1 MRTVELKSVIEER
14 LKELRKNFKKKRYD
28 GVFINGQNEYLD
40 EELEKGKNE
49 REYLTGFTGSKG
61 ELLILEEEGYLYVD
75 SRYHEQA
82 KEEVKNG
89 VEAGALEV
97 VCIEG
102 RGNYFEEMVKNI
114 GGRSLRIGTDG
125 GKMSYGEYEA
135 FKKVLVKNKGD
146 LMDMGGGL
154 GLRMGNEERR
164 VELERVE
171 NEESEQEKYEGLRE
185 WMRVEGY
192 DFVVISQLDDLSYLC
207 NLRDY
212 GREYDASVEGL
223 GLIGQEKGYVFLK
236 GGRIELGGSFEVYE
250 EGRYWEV
257 IGKVLKGQMKS
268 KVRVGIDFRQT
279 SMRLVKGIEDLLGY
293 HGELVDTNLWI
304 TEKKKVKNRGEIE
317 AMEEGVRRTDKV
329 LEEVMDW
336 VNEGVLRGDKISEA
350 GISEK
355 VKGLIKEQGGKG
367 LSFKMI
373 VARGKNAQKVHYTK
387 NGDKEYVGLGDL
399 VLIDA
404 GGYFEGG
411 YATDLTRTFKAGYG
425 GMEGRM
431 EGGMKGSMEVGS
443 EKEKEIYSIILKAS
457 IKVMSLR
464 FPMGTRWSDIDMIGR
479 SILWEYGYHCPHSI
493 GHGIGVRVH
502 EESGMRKDKKEDMM
516 SVGMIFTVEP
526 GVYIEGFGGIR
537 IENVVIVEEDKEW
550 MGGWLRFRVLSY
562 ARLEEY
568 LIDRRYMDKREIGWL
583 RGYKRRGRI

>member
-14 LKELRKNFKKKRYD
+14 LKELRKDFKKKRYD

-40 EELEKGKNE
+40 EELEEGRNE
-49 REYLTGFTGSKG
+49 REYFTGFTGSKG

-97 VCIEG
+97 VCLEG

-146 LMDMGGGL
+146 LLDMGSGGL
-154 GLRMGNEERR
+154 GLGVGVEERRVELER

-223 GLIGQEKGYVFLK
+223 GLIGQEKGYIFLK

-257 IGKVLKGQMKS
+257 IEKVLKGQMRS
-268 KVRVGIDFRQT
+268 KVRVGIDFRRA

-304 TEKKKVKNRGEIE
+304 TEKKKVKNRGEVE
-317 AMEEGVRRTDKV
+317 AMEEGVRRTDEV
-329 LEEVMDW
+329 LEGVMDW
-336 VNEGVLRGDKISEA
+336 VNGGVLRGEEISEA
-350 GISEK
+350 GICEK
-355 VKGLIKEQGGKG
+355 VKGLFKEKGGKG

-373 VARGKNAQKVHYTK
+373 VARGKNAEKVHYTK
-387 NGDKEYVGLGDL
+387 NGAGESVGLGDL

-411 YATDLTRTFKAGYG
+411 YATDLTRTFKAGYY
-425 GMEGRM
+425 EGT
-431 EGGMKGSMEVGS
+431 
-443 EKEKEIYSIILKAS
+443 EKEREIYSLVLKAS
-457 IKVMSLR
+457 IKVMGMR
-464 FPMGTRWSDIDMIGR
+464 FPRGTRWSEVDLIGR

-493 GHGIGVRVH
+493 GHGIGIRVH
-502 EESGMRKDKKEDMM
+502 EDFRYGKDRKEGILEA
-516 SVGMIFTVEP
+516 GMIFTVEP

-537 IENVVIVEEDKEW
+537 IEDMVMVEEDEEDIDGV
-550 MGGWLRFRVLSY
+550 GGWLRFRVLSK
-562 ARLEEY
+562 ARLEEG
-568 LIDRRYMDKREIGWL
+568 LIDRKYMDKKEIGWL
-583 RGYKRRGRI
+583 REYREGV